1 MEANNLMVVNSTDGQ
16 SSEILGKFLYYSFP
30 RLLINKKEFKELV
43 ERYGF
48 PASKREKHSAID
60 AFRCATTDVKD
71 RIVEERNGEPNI
83 ARIYFRDN
91 KRVSGNIISR
101 ELVEE
106 TVNEETNDYRKLAN
120 VQLDRNSGDIY
131 LSATVSICLFP
142 TLSKYSLY
150 NSLTLSQYPSTS
162 RRVKQSTSVTN
173 ISPEFLSS

>member
-91 KRVSGNIISR
+91 KRSKRQPSYPVS
-101 ELVEE
+101 L
-106 TVNEETNDYRKLAN
+106 
-120 VQLDRNSGDIY
+120 
-131 LSATVSICLFP
+131 
-142 TLSKYSLY
+142 
-150 NSLTLSQYPSTS
+150 
-162 RRVKQSTSVTN
+162 
-173 ISPEFLSS
+173 